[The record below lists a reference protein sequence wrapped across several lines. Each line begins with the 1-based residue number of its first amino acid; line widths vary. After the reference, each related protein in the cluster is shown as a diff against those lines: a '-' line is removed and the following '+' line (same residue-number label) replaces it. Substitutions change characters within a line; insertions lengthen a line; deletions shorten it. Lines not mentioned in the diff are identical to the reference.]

1 MAAKFLWNEWRG
13 NLRVAALPREG
24 CESWR
29 SRGPSFGVD
38 AGQGS
43 LGETDGIIIHI
54 LSVLFISSKV
64 SCFSSSCWE
73 KWRDPYFW
81 AGQITLSP
89 LGDAAAFNTVSVSP
103 LCLRVCVCVF
113 VFQSH
118 CVLEGGRGWIQGFP
132 VEIITDHN
140 MHRGPVIKACSF
152 YQKYCLL
159 QGANQGNEFIL
170 FHIKDWDW
178 RQIYVRITRGRT
190 FIYHLCKLIRKPV
203 HFKNTLSMINISP

>member
-1 MAAKFLWNEWRG
+1 MAAKFLRNEWRG
-13 NLRVAALPREG
+13 NLRVAAPPRERS
-24 CESWR
+24 ESWR
-29 SRGPSFGVD
+29 SRGPSSGVD

-103 LCLRVCVCVF
+103 LCVCVCVF
-113 VFQSH
+113 QSH
-118 CVLEGGRGWIQGFP
+118 CFR
-132 VEIITDHN
+132 
-140 MHRGPVIKACSF
+140 RGPWLDTRISCGNYNWPQHAQRACFKGLTILLKMLSF
-152 YQKYCLL
+152 TRSKPGTQIHHVSHKRFRLE
-159 QGANQGNEFIL
+159 ANL
-170 FHIKDWDW
+170 
-178 RQIYVRITRGRT
+178 R
-190 FIYHLCKLIRKPV
+190 
-203 HFKNTLSMINISP
+203 